1 MQIVIVDDNLAMREM
16 LSDNV
21 KRVAEEK
28 KIDGITISFAGSAAE
43 LLGDAKVY
51 DVYFLDVELDTMNGI
66 ELAKR
71 LRHQGIDSPIVF
83 VSSFDKY
90 VWDSFPVGPYAYV
103 RKEHLMQELDK
114 ILPKLLKSYA
124 DGEEQAVITMDKED
138 VTFQPSKV
146 VYFHS
151 IDHYVKIVEHRGSI
165 NPLIFRGRINNIEEQ
180 VIAYGFIRTHDRYL
194 VNMNH
199 VVKVR
204 ATDLTLSN
212 GEMVPVSRKYKKSV
226 QVAMH
231 RFIRSKR
238 GNE

>member
-114 ILPKLLKSYA
+114 ILPKLLKRCS
-124 DGEEQAVITMDKED
+124 EEEERAVVTMDAGE

-146 VYFHS
+146 IYFYS
-151 IDHYVKIVEHRGSI
+151 VEHYIKIVEHNGSI
-165 NPLIFRGRINNIEEQ
+165 EPLMLKGKIKNIEEQ
-180 VIAYGFIRTHDRYL
+180 VVAYDFIRTHDRYL

-204 ATDLTLSN
+204 AKALTLSN
-212 GEMVPVSRKYKKSV
+212 GEEVPVSRKYKNSV
-226 QVAMH
+226 QVAIH
-231 RFIRSKR
+231 RYIRNKR
-238 GNE
+238 